1 MVRLQELQKEL
12 QALGSPE
19 KAAFLSRFF
28 KTGKGQYGEGDQFLG
43 ITMPEIR
50 ASVAKYSTLSINEWT
65 ELLHSPFHE
74 FRMAALIGLMKRFQ
88 SSKKDDAIQQSIFEI
103 YLNNLNLINN
113 WDLVDVTCRDIV
125 GAYLLDKDRSIL
137 YNLAQRPHL
146 WTQRVAIVSTW
157 YFITRNQF
165 SDTIRLS
172 EILLA
177 HKHDLIH
184 KAVGW
189 MLREIGKRD
198 ELVLEEF
205 LDTHV
210 NQMPRTALRYAIERF
225 PESKRK
231 YYLTL

>member
-1 MVRLQELQKEL
+1 MVNLSALQNEL

-19 KAAFLSRFF
+19 KAAFLSHFF

-43 ITMPEIR
+43 IKMPEIR
-50 ASVAKYSTLSINEWT
+50 AVVAKYSSLSIYDWT

-74 FRMAALIGLMKRFQ
+74 FRMAALIGLMNRFQ
-88 SSKKDDAIQQSIFEI
+88 KSKKDVALQKAIFDI
-103 YLNNLNLINN
+103 YLNNLDFINN

-125 GAYLLDKDRSIL
+125 GAYLLHRERSIL
-137 YNLAQRPHL
+137 YELAQRPHL
-146 WTQRVAIVSTW
+146 WAQRVAIVSTW
-157 YFITRNQF
+157 YFISRNQF
-165 SDTIRLS
+165 SDTIRISELLLS
-172 EILLA
+172 

-210 NQMPRTALRYAIERF
+210 KLMPRTALRYSIERF
-225 PESKRK
+225 PDSKRK

>member
-1 MVRLQELQKEL
+1 MVSLQQLENELQS
-12 QALGSPE
+12 LGSPE

-28 KTGKGQYGEGDQFLG
+28 KTGSGQYGEGDQFLG

-50 ASVAKYSTLSINEWT
+50 SVVAKYSTLSLHDWEK
-65 ELLHSPFHE
+65 LLHSPFHE

-88 SSKKDDAIQQSIFEI
+88 KSKKDEAVQQAIFEI
-103 YLNNLNLINN
+103 YLSNLDFINN

-125 GAYLLDKDRSIL
+125 GAYLLHKDRSIL
-137 YNLAQRPHL
+137 YQLAERSHL
-146 WTQRVAIVSTW
+146 WAQRVAIVSTW

-165 SDTIRLS
+165 SDTIRISELLLS
-172 EILLA
+172 

-210 NQMPRTALRYAIERF
+210 KQMPRTALRYAIERF

-231 YYLTL
+231 YYLSL